1 MSDLNSLPKLYVN
14 ISDFGI
20 LDEPKV
26 LNTLS
31 EFQFLEK
38 IFRYILSLTQLILTQ
53 LLCLQLHIP
62 HLLHLAPTKQ
72 KAIVISQGI
81 CLTLILQKSGK
92 NCCKERGYR
101 QFKRCVTVSQYV
113 VSQQFNSQSAGSVLL
128 RNLHLTNVY
137 LCMSVNLKYHI

>member
-92 NCCKERGYR
+92 NFCKERGVSPVQKVCNCQSICRFSIVQQLERR
-101 QFKRCVTVSQYV
+101 QRTTSEFISDKR
-113 VSQQFNSQSAGSVLL
+113 VLM
-128 RNLHLTNVY
+128 Y
-137 LCMSVNLKYHI
+137 EC